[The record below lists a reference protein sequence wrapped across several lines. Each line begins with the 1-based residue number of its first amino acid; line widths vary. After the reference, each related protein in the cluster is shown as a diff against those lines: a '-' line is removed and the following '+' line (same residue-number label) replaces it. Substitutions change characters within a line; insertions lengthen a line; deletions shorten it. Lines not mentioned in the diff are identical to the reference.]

1 MRRHLT
7 GFGAIC
13 CVARRIFFQQCK
25 ADCAAM
31 PGLLLPAAF
40 STVIL
45 ICLEII
51 AVVLRGSEQ
60 STHTV
65 LDVQLWVQPAGRGML
80 SLFFGLLCPM

>member
-13 CVARRIFFQQCK
+13 CVARRISFQQCK
-25 ADCAAM
+25 ADCAAL

-51 AVVLRGSEQ
+51 AIVL
-60 STHTV
+60 
-65 LDVQLWVQPAGRGML
+65 
-80 SLFFGLLCPM
+80 